1 MQFSHL
7 GTVQMFSLNYQ
18 LSDDYLRNLNNASR
32 IVSEVKPNAK
42 KKEVKYDITFVAP
55 TSKAL
60 HSADIYLT

>member
-1 MQFSHL
+1 MQ
-7 GTVQMFSLNYQ
+7 
-18 LSDDYLRNLNNASR
+18 
-32 IVSEVKPNAK
+32 K